1 MSTPEETFQ
10 VLDRIPGIKTL
21 RFEPL
26 ARHTRFGIGGPAE
39 VFAEADRAVAF
50 VRALELARSS
60 GWPHVVIGGGTNLII
75 SDEGFP
81 GLVLRF
87 TGKRLEADGETVT
100 AQAGAMLQDLVD
112 FSIGRGLRGLE
123 TLAGIPGWVGGA
135 VYGNAGAYG
144 HSISERVSRA
154 RIHDGAAVRDIDN
167 AACNFRYRESVFK
180 RSKAWIILEVT
191 LDLTP
196 APREELRAAAER
208 IVTTRNEKFPPEMKC
223 AGSIFK
229 NLLLAELPGAVAA
242 QVPQEVV
249 REGKIPAAWFLEQSG
264 AKGLARGGVH
274 VASYH
279 ANLVYNDG
287 SGTARELRELI
298 ADLKARVRARF
309 GLELEEEV
317 QYVGFSST

>member
-1 MSTPEETFQ
+1 MNTPEETFKA
-10 VLDRIPGIKTL
+10 LDRIPGIRAL
-21 RFEPL
+21 RFELL
-26 ARHTRFGIGGPAE
+26 ARHTRFGIGGPAK
-39 VFAEADRAVAF
+39 VFAEADRAAAF

-60 GWPHVVIGGGTNLII
+60 GWPYLVIGGGTNLVV
-75 SDEGFP
+75 SDEGFA

-87 TGKRLEADGETVT
+87 TGKRLEADGAAVT

-112 FSIGRGLRGLE
+112 FAIDRGLKGLE
-123 TLAGIPGWVGGA
+123 TLAGIPGSVGGA

-167 AACNFRYRESVFK
+167 VACDFRYRESVFK
-180 RSKAWIILEVT
+180 RNKTWIILEVT
-191 LDLTP
+191 LALAP
-196 APREELRAAAER
+196 ASREELRATAER
-208 IVTTRNEKFPPEMKC
+208 IVTARNEKFPPEMKC

-229 NLLLAELPGAVAA
+229 NLLLADLPGAVAG
-242 QVPQEVV
+242 QVPKEVV

-264 AKGLARGGVH
+264 AKGLARGGMH

-279 ANLVYNDG
+279 ANLIYNDG
-287 SGTARELRELI
+287 FGTARELRELI
-298 ADLKARVRARF
+298 GDLKARVRARF

-317 QYVGFSST
+317 QYVGFNST

>member
-1 MSTPEETFQ
+1 MNTPEETFQ
-10 VLDRIPGIKTL
+10 ALDRIPGVKASRL
-21 RFEPL
+21 EPL

-39 VFAEADRAVAF
+39 VFAETNREAAF

-60 GWPHVVIGGGTNLII
+60 GWPYLVIGGGTNLIV

-87 TGKRLEADGETVT
+87 TGKRLEADGAAVT
-100 AQAGAMLQDLVD
+100 TQAGAVLQDLVD
-112 FSIGRGLRGLE
+112 FSIGRGLKGLE

-144 HSISERVSRA
+144 HSISERVSRV
-154 RIHDGAAVRDIDN
+154 RIHDGAAVRDIGN
-167 AACNFRYRESVFK
+167 AACDFSYRESVFK
-180 RSKAWIILEVT
+180 RNKASVILEVE

-196 APREELRAAAER
+196 APREELRATAER
-208 IVTTRNEKFPPEMKC
+208 IVTARNEKFPPEMKC

-229 NLLLAELPGAVAA
+229 NLLLGGLPGAVAA
-242 QVPQEVV
+242 QVPKEVV

-264 AKGLARGGVH
+264 AKGLTRGGLH

-279 ANLVYNDG
+279 ANLVYNDD

-298 ADLKARVRARF
+298 GDLKARVRSRF

-317 QYVGFSST
+317 QYVGFNST